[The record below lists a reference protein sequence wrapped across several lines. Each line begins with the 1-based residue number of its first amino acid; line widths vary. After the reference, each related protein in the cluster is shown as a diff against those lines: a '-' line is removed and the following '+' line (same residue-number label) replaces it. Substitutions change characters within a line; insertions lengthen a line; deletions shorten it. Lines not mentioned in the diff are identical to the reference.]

1 MTVASVPSAEKP
13 RLLCIG
19 MPVRDLVFHIET
31 LPRRG
36 GKVPA
41 HRYEEIA
48 GGNALNAAIA
58 IARLGGRPMLSG
70 PTGDAGDKASAYIAD
85 KLRDEGIDG
94 NSLVPM
100 PGLVTPISNIMI
112 DPSGERTIVTFRDP
126 RLWDVTLP
134 DADELLRDCAALLVE
149 SRCASFTTDLCA
161 KASARGI
168 PVVVDADTTMSL
180 REGLLTVAT
189 HLVFSQEALHA
200 TTDLT
205 DDLDAL
211 RRIAAITPAF
221 VAVTTGAQ
229 GVTWLDNGEA
239 RHLPSFP
246 VHTVDTLGAG
256 DVFHGAF
263 ALAMAERQGIRDA
276 MRFAAAAAAI
286 KCSRYGGA
294 FGAPYRM
301 EVVEFIGNSP
311 IISPDQD
318 TATL

>member
-1 MTVASVPSAEKP
+1 
-13 RLLCIG
+13 
-19 MPVRDLVFHIET
+19 MPVRDLVFHIEA

-41 HRYEEIA
+41 QRYEEIA

-58 IARLGGRPMLSG
+58 IARLGGRPMLCG
-70 PTGDAGDKASAYIAD
+70 PTGDAGDKASAYISD
-85 KLRDEGIDG
+85 RLRDEGIDG
-94 NSLVPM
+94 SRLVPM
-100 PGLVTPISNIMI
+100 PGLVTPISSIMI
-112 DPSGERTIVTFRDP
+112 DPSGERTIVTFRDR

-134 DADELLRDCAALLVE
+134 NADELLRDCAALLVE
-149 SRCASFTTDLCA
+149 SRCAPFATDLCA
-161 KASARGI
+161 TASARGI
-168 PVVVDADTTMSL
+168 PVIVDADTMMSQ
-180 REGLLTVAT
+180 REGLLTAAT

-200 TTDLT
+200 TTDLA
-205 DDLDAL
+205 DDIAAL

-229 GVTWLDNGEA
+229 GVTWLDDGEA

-263 ALAMAERQGIRDA
+263 TLAMAEQQGIRDA

-294 FGAPYRM
+294 FGAPYRF
-301 EVVEFIGNSP
+301 EVIEFIGKSP
-311 IISPDQD
+311 ITSPDQD
-318 TATL
+318 TAAF